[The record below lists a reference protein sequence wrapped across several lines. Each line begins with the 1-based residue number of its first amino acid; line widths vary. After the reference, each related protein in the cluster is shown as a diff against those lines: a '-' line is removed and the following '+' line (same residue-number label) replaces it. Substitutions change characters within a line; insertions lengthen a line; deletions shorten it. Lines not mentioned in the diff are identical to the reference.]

1 MDDPTAQTEVA
12 TENVKLKKVY
22 FEFLHDFKDYLTEF
36 VKESAIDLT
45 ISSFEVGNTP
55 QKLFYGECGGMF
67 ITLKNQGSVSCFLT
81 TDKKGAFSLDP
92 GEKEKIWLNK
102 EVTLVT
108 ISGMTTIGFIR
119 S

>member
-1 MDDPTAQTEVA
+1 MDDPTAQLEPS
-12 TENVKLKKVY
+12 TENEKLKKVY
-22 FEFLHDFKDYLTEF
+22 FEFLRDFKDYLTQF

-45 ISSFEVGNTP
+45 ISSFEVGTTP
-55 QKLFYGECGGMF
+55 QKLFYGECDGMF
-67 ITLKNQGSVSCFLT
+67 VTLKNQGEVACFLT

-102 EVTLVT
+102 EVTVVT
-108 ISGMTTIGFIR
+108 FSGMTTIGFIR